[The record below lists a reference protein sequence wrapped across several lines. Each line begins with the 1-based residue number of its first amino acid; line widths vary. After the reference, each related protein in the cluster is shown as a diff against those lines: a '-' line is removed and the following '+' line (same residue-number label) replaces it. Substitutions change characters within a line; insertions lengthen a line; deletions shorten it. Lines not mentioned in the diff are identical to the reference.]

1 MGIFNSW
8 DECKLQTKNY
18 KGAKYK
24 SFENKE
30 EAEAAYKI
38 SYYEYMNDKPKKNNG
53 DPPNYNSISVDA
65 ASSGNPGIMEYQGV
79 DTKSK
84 KILFKQGPFKE
95 ATNNIGE
102 FLALVHGLAFLKKLK
117 SSQIIYSDSITAISW
132 VKKKKCQT
140 KLTPNE
146 NNKEIFK
153 LIDRAIAWLMT
164 HSYDNQIVKWE
175 TKKWGEIPADFGR
188 K

>member
-84 KILFKQGPFKE
+84 KILFKQGPF
-95 ATNNIGE
+95 
-102 FLALVHGLAFLKKLK
+102 
-117 SSQIIYSDSITAISW
+117 
-132 VKKKKCQT
+132 
-140 KLTPNE
+140 
-146 NNKEIFK
+146 
-153 LIDRAIAWLMT
+153 
-164 HSYDNQIVKWE
+164 
-175 TKKWGEIPADFGR
+175 
-188 K
+188 